1 MMYVSSLK
9 LTNFRNFDQAEFAFD
24 KAKTAIWADNARGK
38 SNVLEA
44 LYFLALAK
52 SGRGARDRDV
62 LKWGA
67 DYFVIEA
74 HIDREDHPLSIRI
87 AYDPRVGKKQAFLAE
102 TPLSRLADLI
112 GAFNAVLFSPEDVD
126 LVLRE
131 PAQRR
136 RILDILVSQSSAS
149 YLADLEGYQRVLAQR
164 NRLLKDRSSAL
175 LSHPEQVEP
184 WNEQL
189 VELGARIVS
198 RRLEA
203 LDDIQPLLTEYY
215 QAIAPMSEKMQASYR
230 SPISMETRDR
240 GRDILFEA
248 LTTRLPQEVELRYT
262 LTGPHRD
269 NLIFAL
275 DGKAA
280 HQFASK
286 GQLKTVLLS
295 WKLSEAT
302 FLERQTGWR
311 PVLLMDDVFSEL
323 DPKRARAVLNM
334 IPDFGQ
340 VVVTSARDPDLDF
353 EAHGFRMLGL

>member
-1 MMYVSSLK
+1 M
-9 LTNFRNFDQAEFAFD
+9 
-24 KAKTAIWADNARGK
+24 
-38 SNVLEA
+38 
-44 LYFLALAK
+44 
-52 SGRGARDRDV
+52 
-62 LKWGA
+62 
-67 DYFVIEA
+67 
-74 HIDREDHPLSIRI
+74 
-87 AYDPRVGKKQAFLAE
+87 
-102 TPLSRLADLI
+102 
-112 GAFNAVLFSPEDVD
+112 
-126 LVLRE
+126 RE

-149 YLADLEGYQRVLAQR
+149 YLSDLEGYQRVLSQR
-164 NRLLKDRSSAL
+164 NRLLKDRGAAL

-184 WNEQL
+184 WSAQL
-189 VELGARIVS
+189 ADLGARIVA

-203 LDDIQPLLTEYY
+203 LEDIQPLLADYY
-215 QAIAPMSEKMQASYR
+215 RSIAPTGEEMKASYR
-230 SPISMETRDR
+230 CPVSLKTKDE

-248 LTTRLPQEVELRYT
+248 LTNRLSQEIELRYT

-269 NLIFAL
+269 NLVFTL

-295 WKLSEAT
+295 WKLAEAT

-323 DPKRARAVLNM
+323 DPKRADAVLHM

-340 VVVTSARDPDLDF
+340 VVLTSARDPDLDF
-353 EAHGFRMLGL
+353 EAQGFQLLAL

>member
-1 MMYVSSLK
+1 MYVSSLK
-9 LTNFRNFDQAEFAFD
+9 LTNFRNFEQAEFSFD
-24 KAKTAIWADNARGK
+24 QAKTVIWADNARGK
-38 SNVLEA
+38 SNLLEA

-62 LKWGA
+62 LRWDA

-74 HIDREDHPLSIRI
+74 QIEREDHPFPIRI
-87 AYDPRVGKKQAFLAE
+87 AYDPRVGKKQAFLE
-102 TPLSRLADLI
+102 EISLPRLSDLV

-164 NRLLKDRSSAL
+164 NRLLKDRGSAL
-175 LSHPEQVEP
+175 LSHPEQIDP
-184 WNEQL
+184 WNRQL
-189 VELGARIVS
+189 AELGARIVA

-203 LDDIQPLLTEYY
+203 LDDIQPLLDEYY
-215 QAIAPMSEKMQASYR
+215 RSIATTSEKLKADYR
-230 SPISMETRDR
+230 GPISLKTLDR
-240 GRDILFEA
+240 GQEILFEA
-248 LTTRLPQEVELRYT
+248 LRDRLPQEVELRYT

-269 NLIFAL
+269 NLVFAL

-295 WKLSEAT
+295 WKLAEAT
-302 FLERQTGWR
+302 FLERRTGWR
-311 PVLLMDDVFSEL
+311 PVLLMDDIFSEL
-323 DPKRARAVLNM
+323 DPKRAEAVLEM
-334 IPDFGQ
+334 VPHFGQ
-340 VVVTSARDPDLDF
+340 VVLTSARDPDLDF
-353 EAHGFRMLGL
+353 VAQGFRLLEL

>member
-1 MMYVSSLK
+1 MYVSSLK
-9 LTNFRNFDQAEFAFD
+9 LTNFRNFEQAEFTFD
-24 KAKTAIWADNARGK
+24 QTKTAIWADNARGK

-62 LKWGA
+62 LRWGA
-67 DYFVIEA
+67 NYFVIEA
-74 HIDREDHPLSIRI
+74 QIEREDQSFPIRI
-87 AYDPRVGKKQAFLAE
+87 AYDPHVGKKQASLAE
-102 TPLSRLADLI
+102 TSLPRLSDLI

-164 NRLLKDRSSAL
+164 NRLLKDRGSAL
-175 LSHPEQVEP
+175 LSHPEHVEP

-189 VELGARIVS
+189 SDLGARIIS
-198 RRLEA
+198 HRLEA
-203 LDDIQPLLTEYY
+203 LDDIQHLLSEYY
-215 QAIAPMSEKMQASYR
+215 RTIAPTSEKMKANYR
-230 SPISMETRDR
+230 SPISMETRDH
-240 GRDILFEA
+240 GREILFEA
-248 LTTRLPQEVELRYT
+248 LTTRLPQETELRYT

-269 NLIFAL
+269 NLIFTL
-275 DGKAA
+275 DDKAV
-280 HQFASK
+280 HQFASQ

-295 WKLSEAT
+295 WKLAEAT
-302 FLERQTGWR
+302 FLEQQTGWR

-323 DPKRARAVLNM
+323 DPKRAKAVLNL

-353 EAHGFRMLGL
+353 EKHGFRLLKL

>member
-1 MMYVSSLK
+1 MYVSSLK
-9 LTNFRNFDQAEFAFD
+9 LTNFRNFEQAEFTFD
-24 KAKTAIWADNARGK
+24 QEKTAIWADNARGK
-38 SNVLEA
+38 SNLLEA

-62 LKWGA
+62 LRWGA

-74 HIDREDHPLSIRI
+74 QIEREDHPFSIRI
-87 AYDPRVGKKQAFLAE
+87 VYDPRVGKKQAFLEE
-102 TPLSRLADLI
+102 TSLLRLSDLV

-149 YLADLEGYQRVLAQR
+149 YLADLESYQRVLAQR
-164 NRLLKDRSSAL
+164 NRLLKDRGSAL
-175 LSHPEQVEP
+175 LSYPEQIEP
-184 WNEQL
+184 WNRQL
-189 VELGARIVS
+189 AELGARIVA

-203 LDDIQPLLTEYY
+203 IDDIQPLLHDYY
-215 QAIAPMSEKMQASYR
+215 QSIAPTPEKLKADYR
-230 SPISMETRDR
+230 GPISLKTRDR
-240 GRDILFEA
+240 GQEILFEA
-248 LTTRLPQEVELRYT
+248 LCSRLPQEVELRYT

-269 NLIFAL
+269 NLVFAL

-280 HQFASK
+280 HQFGSK

-295 WKLSEAT
+295 WKLAEAT

-311 PVLLMDDVFSEL
+311 PVLLMDDIFSEL
-323 DPKRARAVLNM
+323 DPKRAQAVLEM
-334 IPDFGQ
+334 IPNFGQ
-340 VVVTSARDPDLDF
+340 VVLTSARDPDLDF
-353 EAHGFRMLGL
+353 EAQGFRLLEL